1 MFLSKKLEANTY
13 QPDCHEFTV
22 LRKGSFE
29 YLTDRFELYSD
40 QLGKFFNHI
49 DGAVPITKISGSTL
63 LRDNKTKIHLIQL
76 LPKNSENYWTKI
88 NDKRL
93 ALHSILK
100 SKKGKKQW
108 IV

>member
-1 MFLSKKLEANTY
+1 MFLSNKLEILDTY
-13 QPDCHEFTV
+13 QLNCHESTV
-22 LRKGSFE
+22 SKKGSFE

-49 DGAVPITKISGSTL
+49 DGAVPIAKISGSTL
-63 LRDNKTKIHLIQL
+63 LRDNKTKIYLIQL
-76 LPKNSENYWTKI
+76 LRENSENYWTRI

-100 SKKGKKQW
+100 QK
-108 IV
+108 

>member
-1 MFLSKKLEANTY
+1 MFLSNKLEILDTY
-13 QPDCHEFTV
+13 QLNCHEFTV
-22 LRKGSFE
+22 SKKGSFE

-63 LRDNKTKIHLIQL
+63 LRDNKTKIYLIQL
-76 LPKNSENYWTKI
+76 LQENSENYWTRI

-100 SKKGKKQW
+100 QK
-108 IV
+108 

>member
-1 MFLSKKLEANTY
+1 MFLSNKLEILDTY
-13 QPDCHEFTV
+13 QLNCHEFTV
-22 LRKGSFE
+22 SKKGSFE

-63 LRDNKTKIHLIQL
+63 LRDNKTKIQL
-76 LPKNSENYWTKI
+76 LPENSENYWTRI

-100 SKKGKKQW
+100 QK
-108 IV
+108 

>member
-1 MFLSKKLEANTY
+1 MFLSNKLEILDTY
-13 QPDCHEFTV
+13 QLNCHEFTV
-22 LRKGSFE
+22 SKKGSFE

-76 LPKNSENYWTKI
+76 LPENSENYWTKI

-93 ALHSILK
+93 VLHSILK
-100 SKKGKKQW
+100 IKKDL
-108 IV
+108 

>member
-1 MFLSKKLEANTY
+1 MFLSNKLEALDTY
-13 QPDCHEFTV
+13 QSDCHEFTV
-22 LRKGSFE
+22 SKKGSFE

-63 LRDNKTKIHLIQL
+63 LRDNKTKIYLIQL
-76 LPKNSENYWTKI
+76 LQENSENYLTRI

-100 SKKGKKQW
+100 QK
-108 IV
+108 

>member
-1 MFLSKKLEANTY
+1 MFLSNKLEILDTY
-13 QPDCHEFTV
+13 QLDCHEFTV
-22 LRKGSFE
+22 SKKGSFE

-40 QLGKFFNHI
+40 QLGRFFNHI

-76 LPKNSENYWTKI
+76 IPENSGNYWTRI

-93 ALHSILK
+93 PLHSILK
-100 SKKGKKQW
+100 QK
-108 IV
+108 

>member
-1 MFLSKKLEANTY
+1 MFLSNKLEILDTY
-13 QPDCHEFTV
+13 QLNCHEFTV
-22 LRKGSFE
+22 SKKGSFE

-76 LPKNSENYWTKI
+76 LPENSENYWTKI

-93 ALHSILK
+93 VLHSILI
-100 SKKGKKQW
+100 SKKEKR
-108 IV
+108 

>member
-1 MFLSKKLEANTY
+1 MFLSNKLEILDTY
-13 QPDCHEFTV
+13 QLNCHEFTV
-22 LRKGSFE
+22 SKKGSFE

-63 LRDNKTKIHLIQL
+63 LIDNKTKIYSIQL
-76 LPKNSENYWTKI
+76 LPENSENYWTRI

-100 SKKGKKQW
+100 QK
-108 IV
+108 